1 MQSVQSALV
10 SSVPATET
18 GWQNSLVKR
27 GAGPFPEAYSH
38 VHSVLSEHDYGSLS
52 MMHGS
57 AVTVGVV
64 PAGTFHLQY
73 PSGKHSHTQVWMFQ
87 YGSVHV
93 VSVGATESAT
103 GHDDVGGTTGSFVL
117 SSTGLTGTT
126 VVGGVLTE
134 QSQLQETRSQ
144 TGELHSVGGAPL
156 SGQPDFHMQS
166 VVEQSC
172 SLLV

>member
-87 YGSVHV
+87 YGSLHE
-93 VSVGATESAT
+93 VSVGAAESAT
-103 GHDDVGGTTGSFVL
+103 RHVDVGGTTGPFEL
-117 SSTGLTGTT
+117 SSTG
-126 VVGGVLTE
+126 VVDE
-134 QSQLQETRSQ
+134 QPSHWQVVRLQ
-144 TGELHSVGGAPL
+144 TGVVHPAGGGIVIWHAPY
-156 SGQPDFHMQS
+156 FHAHIYASQ
-166 VVEQSC
+166 VIA
-172 SLLV
+172 SLDT